1 MSKYIIETRI
11 CRRVTAATMLAA
23 GTIAAGA
30 LGPAAP
36 ANAANNFL
44 ALAYQ
49 PQYEFDGKVVWGQAH
64 GVGQSGVYDTAR
76 INALND
82 CEKNGGLTGGGQCE
96 VRVVANHDCAAVAAF
111 RGHKV
116 GDVEGLHWY
125 IASATSYNLQLAEQ
139 IAVANN
145 GGGAV
150 VVSACPR

>member
-1 MSKYIIETRI
+1 MSNYVEPRTY
-11 CRRVTAATMLAA
+11 RRVAAAAILAA

-36 ANAANNFL
+36 ADAAGTFV

-49 PQYEFDGKVVWGQAH
+49 PSYEFDGKVVYGQAH

-96 VRVVANHDCAAVAAF
+96 VRVVANSECAAVAAF
-111 RGHKV
+111 RGHKT
-116 GDVEGLHWY
+116 GDAEGLHWY
-125 IASATSYNLQLAEQ
+125 IATATSYNLQLAEE
-139 IAVANN
+139 IAIANN